1 MVAISRRKV
10 IATSAAAA
18 ALLVLPR
25 PLTAQQCIVLNDA
38 SLLNPTPVA
47 RHWIATDGNETA
59 FIERLRAELQ
69 EAATAKRPVA
79 VGAARHSMGGQSLPR
94 NGTAMTFD
102 VATCVPDWTARA
114 YRVHA
119 GARWHQVIAALDPI
133 GFSPAVMQSNSDF
146 GVAAT
151 FSVNAHGWPVPYG
164 PFGTTVRSCRLML
177 ADGTILN
184 CSRTENPELFSFVMG
199 GYGLFGVIL
208 DLDVDMVENL
218 LLKPTFEVMPS
229 HAFADRFIRVI
240 DEDKAVQMAYGRLAV
255 ARQGFFEASLMVSY
269 RPQPTPPG
277 GLPPAGAGGLLSS
290 VSRELYRAQTGS
302 ERAKRARWFAETVV
316 GPKAVSGLATRNTL
330 MNEPVSN
337 LASHDRR
344 RTDILHEYFVPPE
357 RFNDFVQACQEV
369 IPRSKMDLLNVT
381 LRYVMADPT
390 SVLAFAPTRRIAA
403 VMSFSQEI
411 TPAAESD
418 MRRMTE
424 ELIDRVIAL
433 GGSFYLPYR
442 LHARR
447 DQVEKAY
454 PGVARFIERK
464 RYYDPN
470 TLFRNAMWDTYFA
483 T

>member
-1 MVAISRRKV
+1 MGAISRRQV

-18 ALLVLPR
+18 ALLALPR
-25 PLTAQQCIVLNDA
+25 PLAAQQRIVLNDA
-38 SLLNPTPVA
+38 SRLNPTRVA
-47 RHWIATDGNETA
+47 RHWIATDDTETA

-69 EAATAKRPVA
+69 EAATVKRAVA

-102 VATCVPDWTARA
+102 IATCVPDWTARA
-114 YRVHA
+114 YRAHA
-119 GARWHQVIAALDPI
+119 GARWHQVIAALDPP

-151 FSVNAHGWPVPYG
+151 LSVNTHGWPVPYG

-177 ADGTILN
+177 ADGTILH
-184 CSRTENPELFSFVMG
+184 CSRTENPELFSLVMG
-199 GYGLFGVIL
+199 GYSLFGVIL

-229 HAFADRFIRVI
+229 HAFAGRFIRAI
-240 DEDKAVQMAYGRLAV
+240 DKDSAVQRAYGRLAV
-255 ARQGFFEASLMVSY
+255 ARQGFFEASLMVTY

-277 GLPPAGAGGLLSS
+277 GLPPAPAGGLLSS

-302 ERAKRARWFAETVV
+302 ERAKRTRWFAETVV
-316 GPKAVSGLATRNTL
+316 GPKAVAGVATRNTL

-337 LASHDRR
+337 LASRDRW

-357 RFNDFVQACQEV
+357 RFNAFVQACQEV
-369 IPRSKMDLLNVT
+369 IPRSKLDLLNVT

-403 VMSFSQEI
+403 VMSFSQAI

-418 MRRMTE
+418 MQRMTE
-424 ELIDRVIAL
+424 ELIDRVIAF

-464 RYYDPN
+464 RCYDPN
-470 TLFRNAMWDTYFA
+470 TLFRNAMWDAYFA

>member
-1 MVAISRRKV
+1 MV
-10 IATSAAAA
+10 T
-18 ALLVLPR
+18 
-25 PLTAQQCIVLNDA
+25 
-38 SLLNPTPVA
+38 
-47 RHWIATDGNETA
+47 
-59 FIERLRAELQ
+59 
-69 EAATAKRPVA
+69 
-79 VGAARHSMGGQSLPR
+79 
-94 NGTAMTFD
+94 
-102 VATCVPDWTARA
+102 
-114 YRVHA
+114 
-119 GARWHQVIAALDPI
+119 
-133 GFSPAVMQSNSDF
+133 
-146 GVAAT
+146 
-151 FSVNAHGWPVPYG
+151 
-164 PFGTTVRSCRLML
+164 
-177 ADGTILN
+177 
-184 CSRTENPELFSFVMG
+184 
-199 GYGLFGVIL
+199 
-208 DLDVDMVENL
+208 
-218 LLKPTFEVMPS
+218 
-229 HAFADRFIRVI
+229 
-240 DEDKAVQMAYGRLAV
+240 
-255 ARQGFFEASLMVSY
+255 Y

-277 GLPPAGAGGLLSS
+277 GLPPAGAGGLFSF

-316 GPKAVSGLATRNTL
+316 GPKTALGLATRNTL

-470 TLFRNAMWDTYFA
+470 TLFRNAMWDAYFA